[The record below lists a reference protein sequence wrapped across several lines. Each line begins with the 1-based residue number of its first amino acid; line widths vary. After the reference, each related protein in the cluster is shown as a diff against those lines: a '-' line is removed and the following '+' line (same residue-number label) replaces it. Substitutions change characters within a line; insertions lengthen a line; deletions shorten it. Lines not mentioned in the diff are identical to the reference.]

1 MLWRSRDECVMNG
14 TKILIDTNI
23 AINLFKGDGRL
34 ATFLQD
40 AEVYVS
46 FIVELELLGYQQ
58 ITIEDEE
65 TWVEVFLNQC
75 TTIDINSGIKEIT
88 TYIQRQYNLRLHD
101 AIVAATSIFLGVPLL
116 SSETRF
122 ERVRELIFI
131 LYQS

>member
-34 ATFLQD
+34 AALLQD
-40 AEVYVS
+40 TEVYVP

-58 ITIEDEE
+58 ITIEGE

-75 TTIDINSGIKEIT
+75 TIIDINSGIKEIT
-88 TYIQRQYNLRLHD
+88 TYIQRRYNLPLHD

-122 ERVRELIFI
+122 ERVGELIFI